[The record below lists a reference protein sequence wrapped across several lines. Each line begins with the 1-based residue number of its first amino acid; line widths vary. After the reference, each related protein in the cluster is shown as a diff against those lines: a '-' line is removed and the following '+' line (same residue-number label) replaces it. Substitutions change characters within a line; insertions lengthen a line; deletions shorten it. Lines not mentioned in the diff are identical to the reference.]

1 MPRPTD
7 EERAADVRAFYG
19 LDEHVFDENFLDANG
34 LDANGRKWVL
44 SAPLLPVQK
53 APEGASDFEVRM
65 RTWLPGLTKHGAGP
79 LTAAA
84 LEEAGLPL
92 KPLPNGKWKID
103 KDKAH
108 KESDVIEDSLDQQNA
123 DFVRAFYGLDGINPP
138 LVERGYLPVK
148 TAPKGVSA
156 FNQRMRWWLYDLT
169 RDNRDGAGPRTAAAL
184 EEAGLP
190 LKPGPNGKWKIDKDK
205 AHKERDLV
213 ADAVDQQNAGFV
225 RAFYGLDGKS
235 PALADW
241 GCLPSGVAPKGA
253 TAFHKTM
260 LERLHNL
267 TRSDRSAGKWEKE
280 ALEAAGLSVIENKK
294 GGYSIDR
301 EATRAAYRNRIHSS
315 QSDGFSQGG
324 GRYLSPLPWVP
335 RHIL

>member
-19 LDEHVFDENFLDANG
+19 LDEHFFDENFLDANG

-44 SAPLLPVQK
+44 SAPLLPVQR

-92 KPLPNGKWKID
+92 KP
-103 KDKAH
+103 
-108 KESDVIEDSLDQQNA
+108 
-123 DFVRAFYGLDGINPP
+123 
-138 LVERGYLPVK
+138 
-148 TAPKGVSA
+148 
-156 FNQRMRWWLYDLT
+156 
-169 RDNRDGAGPRTAAAL
+169 
-184 EEAGLP
+184 
-190 LKPGPNGKWKIDKDK
+190 GPNGKWKIDKDK

-213 ADAVDQQNAGFV
+213 ADDLDQQNADRV
-225 RAFYGLDGKS
+225 RKFYGLDGKS

-253 TAFHKTM
+253 TAFHKAM

-324 GRYLSPLPWVP
+324 AIPIAASVGSSSYPVSSSGWDPAALQNPAGRVGDFSRGGRLSGKPGASRAASPQQPGICGVLGTGGLRGTTVTAASRKVEQAQPEPEVAT
-335 RHIL
+335 LGTAA